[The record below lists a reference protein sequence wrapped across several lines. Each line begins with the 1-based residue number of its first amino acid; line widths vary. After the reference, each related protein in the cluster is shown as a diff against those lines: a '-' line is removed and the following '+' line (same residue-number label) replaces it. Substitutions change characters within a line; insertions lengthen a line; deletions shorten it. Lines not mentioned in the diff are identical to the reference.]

1 MNKTNVLIFP
11 CGSQSGLDI
20 YNALKFN
27 VHFNIFGVSGQKD
40 HSSFIF
46 QNDRIDVST
55 KYYITNDSFLNYLN
69 DIIMHWNIEYII
81 PTHDIIARFLQE
93 KAKEINATIVC
104 SPLETTRVAENKLL
118 MYEKLKDEY
127 YFPKVYDVNS
137 NCIEFPVFLKP
148 NISAGGKGT
157 RAVFDKNE
165 LETVKNSMDTING
178 YLAYEFLPGK
188 EYTVDCFTDRKGKLL
203 FVGPRTRERVTNG
216 ITYHST
222 RVKLTEEIRKIADS
236 LNEHFEFRGL
246 WYFQIKEDRNG
257 RLKFLEFSVR
267 HAGTMTYYRQLGVNF
282 PLLSLLDFMG
292 YDIEILIN
300 NFDLILDRAIETK
313 YSAGID
319 YDTIYI
325 DFDDTII
332 VNNQVNELVIS
343 FIYKSINLK
352 KKIILLTK
360 HEKNIYDSLRKYKL
374 SADIFDEIIVIDD
387 NKNKYEYIK
396 EDKAIFIDNYYFD
409 RKSVFENC
417 HIPVFDV
424 DAVESL
430 V

>member
-20 YNALKFN
+20 YNALKYN
-27 VHFNIFGVSGQKD
+27 LHFNIFGISGQMD

-46 QNDRIDVST
+46 PKDRIDVSAE
-55 KYYITNDSFLNYLN
+55 YYITNNNFLTALN
-69 DIIMHWNIEYII
+69 DIILRWGIKYII
-81 PTHDIIARFLQE
+81 PTHDVIARVLQE
-93 KAKEINATIVC
+93 KAKDINATIVC
-104 SPLETTRVAENKLL
+104 SPLETTRIAENKLL

-127 YFPKVYDVNS
+127 YFPKVYDCNS
-137 NCIEFPVFLKP
+137 NCIEFPAFLKP
-148 NISAGGKGT
+148 NVSAGGKGT
-157 RAVFDKNE
+157 KVIYDKNE
-165 LETVKNSMDTING
+165 LKTVKNRNECANDF
-178 YLAYEFLPGK
+178 LLYEFLPGK
-188 EYTVDCFTDRKGKLL
+188 EYTVDCFTDRNGKLL

-246 WYFQIKEDRNG
+246 WYFQIKEDYNG
-257 RLKFLEFSVR
+257 NLKFLEFSVR

-300 NFDLILDRAIETK
+300 DFDLKLDRAIETK
-313 YSAGID
+313 YSVNID
-319 YDTIYI
+319 YDTVYI
-325 DFDDTII
+325 DFDDTIT

-360 HEKNIYDSLRKYKL
+360 HENNIFDSLKKFKIC
-374 SADIFDEIIVIDD
+374 AEIFDEIIVIDD
-387 NKNKYEYIK
+387 NKKKHEYIK
-396 EDKAIFIDNYYFD
+396 EDKAIFIDNYYFE